1 MRSMELE
8 GVVLQRKKIN
18 DQDCY
23 LSVFTKQRGR
33 VEIYARGANHPKNPL
48 NVGSSPF
55 CYGLYQVSG
64 SRLQLRSVLVKD
76 SFYNLRKD
84 FSIMLMASYFSKSF
98 IYLFQENQASVE
110 AFELI
115 VNSLSVLKKFPAL
128 KDKLLV
134 YFLASIIR
142 ILGIMPDLSCIK
154 EGESGYKFLV
164 DTGELL
170 PQGRDGE
177 ALLIWQRAANMKI
190 SSFLN
195 LPFKDE
201 DLEKV
206 AGIMELFVY
215 KQMDVDLPALNKE
228 MKDYL

>member
-76 SFYNLRKD
+76 SFYNLRMD

-170 PQGRDGE
+170 PQGRDGK

-190 SSFLN
+190 SYFLN

>member
-170 PQGRDGE
+170 PQGRDGK

>member
-195 LPFKDE
+195 LSFKDE